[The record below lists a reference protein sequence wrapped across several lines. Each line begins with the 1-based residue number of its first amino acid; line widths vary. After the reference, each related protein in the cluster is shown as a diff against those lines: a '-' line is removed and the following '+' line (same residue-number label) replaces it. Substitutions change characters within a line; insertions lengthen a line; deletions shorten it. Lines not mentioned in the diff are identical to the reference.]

1 PGPSMAGAD
10 FFDIPITGYGS
21 HGAMPEMSRDPVV
34 IAMTLGQALQTIV
47 SRNVDPLKSAVLS
60 ITQIHSGSAYNVIP
74 GEATLAGT
82 VRTFSEKVREQ
93 IRDRMRTIAAGM
105 ATAFQVEI
113 KVEIRDIFSVLIN
126 HEEQAHFVADVARDV
141 VGNNNVLTT
150 PTPKMGSEDFADM
163 LLKVPGA
170 YFWLGH
176 EGSVPLHNP
185 GFILDDGILPV
196 GASLFSRIIEQ
207 RMPLVA

>member
-1 PGPSMAGAD
+1 
-10 FFDIPITGYGS
+10 
-21 HGAMPEMSRDPVV
+21 
-34 IAMTLGQALQTIV
+34 
-47 SRNVDPLKSAVLS
+47 
-60 ITQIHSGSAYNVIP
+60 
-74 GEATLAGT
+74 

-105 ATAFQVEI
+105 AAAFQVEI